1 MVARRPPLTLA
12 FEPRFCANHVVDLTA
27 GCTFGCLYC
36 PFADVRARA
45 TGVPAPLAVDMQP
58 LPGLPAPATVMLSPA
73 SDPFAPQAAARTH
86 ALLAHLLPRGT
97 VVGLLTKG
105 TIPRRTL
112 DLLAAYA
119 PQVEGVGIGLTSLD
133 DARNRRLE
141 PGCPPARARLET
153 LARVVRR
160 GLPCALRLD
169 PIFPDLDDADDA
181 LAALVDAAAARG
193 ATGVTATYL
202 FAFGRARRRLRHE
215 PLAAASLACLIERA
229 PMEGGV
235 AFSVPLARKL
245 ATYARLAALCAARG
259 MRFSTCGCKDLR
271 VRDAGDF
278 VTRCRNTEYLAAATR
293 NAGCPA
299 PARVTPVAPTAVPR

>member
-1 MVARRPPLTLA
+1 MEARRPPLALA

-27 GCTFGCLYC
+27 GCTFGCVYC

-45 TGVPAPLAVDMQP
+45 VGVPAPVAVDMAP
-58 LPGLPAPATVMLSPA
+58 LADLPAPASVMLSPA
-73 SDPFAPQAAARTH
+73 SDPFAPQAARRTH
-86 ALLAHLLPRGT
+86 ALLTHLLARGT

-105 TIPRRTL
+105 TIPERTL
-112 DLLAAYA
+112 DLLATHAA
-119 PQVEGVGIGLTSLD
+119 QIEGVGIGLTSLD

-141 PGCPPARARLET
+141 PGCPPADARLAT
-153 LARVVRR
+153 LARVAAR

-181 LAALVDAAAARG
+181 LEAMVDAAARRG
-193 ATGVTATYL
+193 VTGVTATYL

-215 PLAAASLACLIERA
+215 PLAAASLACLTERA

-235 AFSVPLARKL
+235 AYSVPLARKL
-245 ATYARLAALCAARG
+245 ATYGRLAASCARRG

-271 VRDAGDF
+271 VRAAGGF
-278 VTRCRNTEYLAAATR
+278 VTSCRNTAYLAAPTR
-293 NAGCPA
+293 SAGCRAPVPAA
-299 PARVTPVAPTAVPR
+299 PAAPPAAPR